1 MFLQK
6 KVWNV
11 PQSILSHKMSFLK
24 EKDEK
29 IKSVIGDVP
38 LKSSASTSSAFLSR
52 HWKIFKM
59 IRTCCDSVIGEDDK
73 NHFGYFFTQ
82 SSNRSYLPIPI
93 LYRVWSCPHGHIH
106 MYAQFNLILLYWDG
120 TVTASALLTELHNYQ
135 TIICNAHVM
144 KYYFNASQFFYHV
157 LPHCYLLI
165 RFSLWNCEYT
175 TRMYVN
181 GNK

>member
-1 MFLQK
+1 MLYSLATAATTATDTMFLQK

-11 PQSILSHKMSFLK
+11 PQCILSHKMPFLK

-59 IRTCCDSVIGEDDK
+59 IRTCCDSGIGEDDK

-82 SSNRSYLPIPI
+82 SSNRSDLPI

-106 MYAQFNLILLYWDG
+106 MYAQFNLILLYCQC
-120 TVTASALLTELHNYQ
+120 SAHGITQ
-135 TIICNAHVM
+135 
-144 KYYFNASQFFYHV
+144 
-157 LPHCYLLI
+157 LPNNNMQC
-165 RFSLWNCEYT
+165 
-175 TRMYVN
+175 TRN
-181 GNK
+181 